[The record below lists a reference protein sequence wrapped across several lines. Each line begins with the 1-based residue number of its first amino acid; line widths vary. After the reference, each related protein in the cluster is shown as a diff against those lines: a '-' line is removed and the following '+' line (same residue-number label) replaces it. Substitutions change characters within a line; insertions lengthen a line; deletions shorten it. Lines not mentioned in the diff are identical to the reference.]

1 MQGIL
6 KVRLSDGDVQRTGC
20 PFVGCSCRLPFAD
33 AQQLLSKS
41 QRERFEQ
48 LLAQNYADTNPA
60 IKWCASVLFSKHFS
74 LHASCPCTYI
84 AICLIILF
92 ESSRSGNE

>member
-6 KVRLSDGDVQRTGC
+6 TVRLSEGNVYRTGC
-20 PFVGCSCRLPFAD
+20 PAMGCSYRLPFAD

-41 QRERFEQ
+41 QRERYEQ

-60 IKWCASVLFSKHFS
+60 IKWCAFRSW
-74 LHASCPCTYI
+74 CC
-84 AICLIILF
+84 CLGL
-92 ESSRSGNE
+92 